1 MTDSPD
7 DYMAWLAGHEAW
19 AERIDQ
25 ENRGIPWTDGPEPDW
40 DATETQRG
48 RRADLGEGFPPIAAL
63 RAAERETGSLWARSF
78 RRSTISG
85 APRSP
90 RAKRPT
96 PNTTSR
102 QLNAIRPKRRIW
114 PGWTGSPPRNR
125 RPDSER
131 AHGQGHRE

>member
-25 ENRGIPWTDGPEPDW
+25 ENRGILWTDGHEPDW

-63 RAAERETGSLWARSF
+63 RAAERETGSLMGPQLPTIHDLWRAQVASCEASDTEYDQPSAERHQTETAYLARVD
-78 RRSTISG
+78 REPATEPE
-85 APRSP
+85 A
-90 RAKRPT
+90 
-96 PNTTSR
+96 
-102 QLNAIRPKRRIW
+102 
-114 PGWTGSPPRNR
+114 
-125 RPDSER
+125 
-131 AHGQGHRE
+131 GQ